1 MFINKLKD
9 KNVWYIYNE
18 FLFCNKNEI
27 FRKIELEII
36 MLK

>member
-1 MFINKLKD
+1 MSINKSKD
-9 KNVWYIYNE
+9 KNVWYIHNE
-18 FLFCNKNEI
+18 LLFCNKNEI